1 MTDTWQ
7 LQDAK
12 NQFGELVEQAMT
24 RGPQRVT
31 RGGHP
36 AVVVMSADD
45 YDRLTSPPL
54 SLKVLLRQA
63 QLDDVDLE
71 RDRDT
76 GREID
81 V

>member
-12 NQFGELVEQAMT
+12 NQFGELVEQAIT

-31 RGGHP
+31 RGGRP
-36 AVVVMSADD
+36 AVVVISTEE
-45 YDRLTSPPL
+45 YDRLTSPPP

-63 QLDDVDLE
+63 HLDDIDLE

-76 GREID
+76 GREVDI
-81 V
+81 